1 MINLKVEVDTMERE
15 IKRLQARIST
25 MTAQKGIEV
34 DDLLHSDLELIMKEM
49 DDDVQQQY
57 EKDSFQRLF
66 WEQQI
71 KSIKLKDRR
80 QVRWHPAIIK
90 WCLNLKLISSGA
102 YGALRSSGVLVLPSE
117 RTLRDYTHWINPD
130 PGFTEAVDKQL
141 MDEAQIQTLPDFQKF
156 VCLLFDEVRIKE
168 DLVYDKHSSCII
180 GFINVGNVNN
190 QLLKLERLQDGK
202 GNQCI
207 AKHLLVFM
215 VRGLFLRLEFPYA

>member
-1 MINLKVEVDTMERE
+1 M
-15 IKRLQARIST
+15 
-25 MTAQKGIEV
+25 
-34 DDLLHSDLELIMKEM
+34 
-49 DDDVQQQY
+49 
-57 EKDSFQRLF
+57 
-66 WEQQI
+66 
-71 KSIKLKDRR
+71 
-80 QVRWHPAIIK
+80 
-90 WCLNLKLISSGA
+90 
-102 YGALRSSGVLVLPSE
+102 LVLPSE

-168 DLVYDKHSSCII
+168 DLVYDKHSSRII

-190 QLLKLERLQDGK
+190 QLLELERLEDGK

-215 VRGLFLRLEFPYA
+215 VRGLFLRLEFPYAQFPCSSLSGDIIFPLVWKCIERLESCGFKVIALTADGASCNRKFFKMHCPPASDEASAVHC